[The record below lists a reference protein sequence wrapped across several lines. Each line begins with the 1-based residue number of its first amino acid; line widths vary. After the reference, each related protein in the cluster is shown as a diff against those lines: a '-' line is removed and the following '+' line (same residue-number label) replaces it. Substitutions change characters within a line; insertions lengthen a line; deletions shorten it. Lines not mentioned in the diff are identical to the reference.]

1 MYFLIDEKTKVIF
14 GWSAKCGCSHI
25 KKIYWYLQNG
35 IVDNKIHSKKE
46 WNNIPNDIENY
57 TTILIIRNPYERI
70 ISGFLDKYKKNGEY
84 IHLWKY
90 NTITFSNFVDELI
103 KNEWKMIERHH
114 FIPQTCDAFDIRIK
128 NSKELI
134 IYDIQNM
141 NYNYIEKLFEK
152 KIPENLINFKG
163 PHVRNADILLEKY
176 IYHMDMSEY
185 FDYKVP
191 TKYFYNEEI
200 KNKVYHFYINDFT
213 FFKEKG
219 FDYVIEN
226 E

>member
-1 MYFLIDEKTKVIF
+1 MYFLIDTKVKVIF

-35 IVDNKIHSKKE
+35 IVDNEVHSKKE
-46 WNNIPNDIENY
+46 WNSLPNDIENY

-70 ISGFLDKYKKNGEY
+70 ISGFLDKYKKDGKFR
-84 IHLWKY
+84 HLWKN
-90 NTITFSNFVDELI
+90 NTITFSKFVNELI
-103 KNEWKMIERHH
+103 KNKWKIIDKHH
-114 FIPQTCDAFDIRIK
+114 FIPQTCNAFDIKVK

-134 IYDIQNM
+134 IYDIKNI
-141 NYNYIEKLFEK
+141 NYNHIEDLFQTKLPDF
-152 KIPENLINFKG
+152 LINFKG
-163 PHVRNADILLEKY
+163 THIRTQNIILEKY
-176 IYHMDMSEY
+176 IYDIDMPEY

-200 KNKVYHFYINDFT
+200 KNMVYHFYINDFA
-213 FFKEKG
+213 FFQKNG